1 MRITENTL
9 TDKYLYN
16 QNRIN
21 ERKIKIQTQ
30 MANNSRLEKLTDDL
44 SDSLEAIKLN
54 SQIVKKENYQK
65 SISNAKSFVN
75 TTNYSLENVASQAQ
89 SIMKQITNIDN
100 ALNANNFA
108 TVSETVKNSLQEI
121 VQSLNEKHNDM
132 YVFGG
137 TNFTVKPW
145 GIDALGKAVT
155 NSADMGG
162 EIKVQL
168 TANIKNAINVTGTEI
183 ENTDLLDTIN
193 DIIDALDSNTVPDQA
208 LKDRLNSAYN
218 GIIAIQSLNGEKLN
232 KLNDINSLLENQLVD
247 TRESLSKV
255 EGVDQAELLVDLE
268 YQDYL
273 LQLSYKLA
281 SSILPKSILDY
292 L

>member
-1 MRITENTL
+1 MRITDNML

-16 QNRIN
+16 QSRIN

-30 MANNSRLEKLTDDL
+30 ITNNSKLDKLSDNL
-44 SDSLEAIKLN
+44 SDSLQAIKLN

-65 SISNAKSFVN
+65 NIGNAKSFVN
-75 TTNYSLENVASQAQ
+75 TTNYALENVAAQTQKIISQVT
-89 SIMKQITNIDN
+89 SLDN
-100 ALNANNFA
+100 ALSADNFA
-108 TVSETVKNSLQEI
+108 SINESVKNYLQEI
-121 VQSLNEKHNDM
+121 VQNLNEKQNDM

-137 TNFTVKPW
+137 TNFTTKPW
-145 GIDALGKAVT
+145 DIDASGKAVT

-168 TANIKNAINVTGTEI
+168 SANIKDTINVTGTKI
-183 ENTDLLDTIN
+183 ENTDLLDTVN
-193 DIIDALDSNTVPDQA
+193 DIIDALSTNTVPDQT
-208 LKDRLNSAYN
+208 LKDRLTSAFN
-218 GIIAIQSLNGEKLN
+218 EIIALQSSNGEKLN
-232 KLNDINSLLENQLVD
+232 KLEDINSLLENQLVD
-247 TRESLSKV
+247 AKESLSKV
-255 EGVDQAELLVDLE
+255 EGVDQAELVVDLE

>member
-1 MRITENTL
+1 MRITENML

-16 QNRIN
+16 QSRIN

-30 MANNSRLEKLTDDL
+30 MANNSKLEKLTDDL
-44 SDSLEAIKLN
+44 FGSLEAIKLN

-65 SISNAKSFVN
+65 NISSAKSFVN
-75 TTNYSLENVASQAQ
+75 TTNYSLENVASQTQ
-89 SIMKQITNIDN
+89 GIISQITNIDN

-108 TVSETVKNSLQEI
+108 TVAETVRNYLQEI
-121 VQSLNEKHNDM
+121 VQSLNEKQNDM
-132 YVFGG
+132 YIFGG
-137 TNFTVKPW
+137 TNFTNKPW
-145 GIDALGKAVT
+145 DIDASGKAVT
-155 NSADMGG
+155 NSTDMGG

-168 TANIKNAINVTGTEI
+168 TPNIKDTINVTGTKI
-183 ENTDLLDTIN
+183 ENADLLDTVN
-193 DIIDALDSNTVPDQA
+193 DIIDALDANTAPDQT

-218 GIIAIQSLNGEKLN
+218 EIIAIQSVNGEKLN
-232 KLNDINSLLENQLVD
+232 KLEDINTLLENQLVD

>member
-89 SIMKQITNIDN
+89 SIMNQITNIDN

-145 GIDALGKAVT
+145 DIDVSGKAVT

-168 TANIKNAINVTGTEI
+168 TANIKDAINVTGTEI

-193 DIIDALDSNTVPDQA
+193 DIIDALDSNTVPNQA

-218 GIIAIQSLNGEKLN
+218 EIIAIQSLNGEKLN
-232 KLNDINSLLENQLVD
+232 KLDDINSLLENQLVD